1 MVLEV
6 GLIAAV
12 ESVVVKHGIHA
23 CRIGI
28 VAGADGVDVVALHE
42 QHILE
47 HRLGGYGTAIDG
59 VCIVAV
65 DTLEEHLLAIDI
77 HE

>member
-1 MVLEV
+1 MILEV
-6 GLIAAV
+6 GLVAAV

-23 CRIGI
+23 GRIGI
-28 VAGADGVDVVALHE
+28 VTGADGVDVVALHE

-47 HRLGGYGTAIDG
+47 HRLGGYGTTIDG
-59 VCIVAV
+59 VRIVAV
-65 DTLEEHLLAIDI
+65 DALEEHLLAIDI

>member
-1 MVLEV
+1 MVLKV
-6 GLIAAV
+6 GLVATV
-12 ESVVVKHGIHA
+12 ESVIVEHRVHA
-23 CRIGI
+23 SRIGI
-28 VAGADGVDVVALHE
+28 VTGADGVDVVALHE

-47 HRLGGYGTAIDG
+47 HRLGGYGTAVDG